1 MKKDISTNP
10 LNMVVIVAALGY
22 FVDIYDLILFG
33 IVRTPSLND
42 IGVPTDQMTE
52 VGAMLMNWQMMGMLI
67 GGIVWGFLG
76 DKKGRMSTLFMTIL
90 LYSLANIANGFVT
103 SVDQYAW
110 LRLIAGFGLAGELG
124 VGITLVSEVLSKEHR
139 AWGTGIVT
147 GVGIAGAVLA
157 YVIAGWGWKQA
168 YWIGG
173 GLGLMLLLLRV
184 YVHESG
190 MFHKLKE
197 SSAKRGNFIVVLKSP
212 KKMMRYLAS
221 IFVGLPV
228 WFVVGILIIPSEE
241 FAAALGVTGTVV
253 GGKAVMLHY
262 TGAAFGSLIT
272 AYISQKLQSRKKAL
286 LIAIGSLAIL
296 STWFFLAKGVSP
308 NTYYLISFLLGV
320 AMGYWAIFVTV
331 ASEQFGTNI
340 RSIVTTTVP
349 NFVRGGLV
357 LMSIWWLAL
366 KPEHG
371 ILQAAM
377 IVGSVVFAIAIIS
390 VFFLEESHG
399 KNLDYI
405 EEDEPAVNEI
415 LDR

>member
-33 IVRTPSLND
+33 IVRTPSLTD
-42 IGVPTDQMTE
+42 IGVPVDQMTE
-52 VGAMLMNWQMMGMLI
+52 VGARLMNWQMGGMLL

-103 SVDQYAW
+103 SVEQYEW

-157 YVIAGWGWKQA
+157 YLIAGWGWKQA